1 MADEKQGTTAVTLQ
15 YEVVKHV
22 TLPLMKL
29 GAEPTFVK
37 FIGKIFQAENT
48 GKERASTDGKTP
60 MPPPELAHVFDHAR
74 KIPAQIIINAVLG
87 SELKKSYPDDGYVGK
102 SFRIAKT
109 QVQGKRYATFEILEV
124 AIKDDSSNAAKTSV
138 KGK

>member
-1 MADEKQGTTAVTLQ
+1 MADEQQQVTMQ
-15 YEVVKHV
+15 FEIVKHV

-37 FIGKIFQAENT
+37 FIGAIFQADNA
-48 GKERASTDGKTP
+48 GKERKAEEGKTP
-60 MPPPELAHVFDHAR
+60 MPPPELAHVFDLAR

-87 SELKKSYPDDGYVGK
+87 SELRKAYPNDSYIDK

-109 QVQGKRYATFEILEV
+109 QVQGKRYATFEILE
-124 AIKDDSSNAAKTSV
+124 IKL
-138 KGK
+138 KGDANDGKVSGKK